1 MLILSISKPKY
12 VALKLINSLLCCQL
26 AQLTKSISLS
36 QLARVYKTKNHSFLV
51 FRLVPTMPIIDNTHK
66 EQLTAQG
73 ISFEERGL
81 FTLTIKEDD
90 LKRYKESRNE

>member
-1 MLILSISKPKY
+1 
-12 VALKLINSLLCCQL
+12 
-26 AQLTKSISLS
+26 
-36 QLARVYKTKNHSFLV
+36 
-51 FRLVPTMPIIDNTHK
+51 MPIIDSTHK

-90 LKRYKESRNE
+90 LKRYKKRNYIQATKAEKIERKGA